1 MELTHINKQGRA
13 KMVDV
18 SEKEDT
24 NRHAAAAASI
34 YMKRETLSIVA
45 EGKAKKGDVLS
56 VAQVAGIMAAKN
68 TANIIPMCHSINI
81 TGCDI
86 EFTLDFEKS
95 KIDIEASA
103 RISGKT

>member
-45 EGKAKKGDVLS
+45 EGKAKKGMFFL
-56 VAQVAGIMAAKN
+56 
-68 TANIIPMCHSINI
+68 
-81 TGCDI
+81 
-86 EFTLDFEKS
+86 
-95 KIDIEASA
+95 
-103 RISGKT
+103 